1 MHVGLVQAG
10 GHPGVDDLGVVAHGG
25 VELAQR
31 GVVVGGQAALLFQL
45 PLRSFKGVLPLFQ
58 LTGGQLPQ
66 LLLHGIAEL
75 PHHADGAVGKIRQDA
90 RAAVVMHHFAGGGPA
105 VFQQCSVLGQ
115 GDDPPFKQRLA
126 GQCLFKMD
134 RIAHFLQRPFFRHS
148 AGFLLPSLRQ
158 NAVCCQ

>member
-1 MHVGLVQAG
+1 M
-10 GHPGVDDLGVVAHGG
+10 
-25 VELAQR
+25 
-31 GVVVGGQAALLFQL
+31 
-45 PLRSFKGVLPLFQ
+45 
-58 LTGGQLPQ
+58 
-66 LLLHGIAEL
+66 
-75 PHHADGAVGKIRQDA
+75 ADGAVGKIRHDA

>member
-1 MHVGLVQAG
+1 M
-10 GHPGVDDLGVVAHGG
+10 
-25 VELAQR
+25 
-31 GVVVGGQAALLFQL
+31 VGGQAALLFQL
-45 PLRSFKGVLPLFQ
+45 PLRSFKGVFPLFQ
-58 LTGGQLPQ
+58 LAGGQLPQ